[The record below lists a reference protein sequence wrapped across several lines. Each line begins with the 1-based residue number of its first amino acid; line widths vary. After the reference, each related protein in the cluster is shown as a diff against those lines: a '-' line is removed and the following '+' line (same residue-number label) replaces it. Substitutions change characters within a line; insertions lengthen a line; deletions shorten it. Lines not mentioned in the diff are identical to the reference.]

1 MINIAGNNII
11 DIAVED
17 NPIKKAYIGN
27 QLVWE
32 KNSGSDFI
40 EVEYI
45 ENTSTA
51 YIDTGFVPNNNT
63 RVETQV
69 IPSALNTVLFGAR
82 KLAAVKNAK
91 TFTLWF
97 LSDIIRTDFNGSQT
111 TVISNPYVDTLYTI
125 DKNKNVTTIN
135 GTTKTI
141 TNGTFSSE
149 YTMYIFNVHQP
160 STETRYF
167 KGKLKSYFKVYDNGT
182 LVRNYVPAY
191 QISTQQYGLLDKL
204 NNTFNISPNGVVF
217 TGPAIE

>member
-1 MINIAGNNII
+1 MINIGTLELVDAYVGST
-11 DIAVED
+11 
-17 NPIKKAYIGN
+17 PIEKAYIGS
-27 QLVWE
+27 QIVWE
-32 KNSGSDFI
+32 RQHTSDFI

-45 ENTSTA
+45 ENISTA

-63 RVETQV
+63 RVETQA

-97 LSDIIRTDFNGSQT
+97 LNDTIRTDFNGTS
-111 TVISNPYVDTLYTI
+111 SNVLSPSAYTLYTI
-125 DKNKNVTTIN
+125 DKNKNVTTVN

-160 STETRYF
+160 SAETRYF
-167 KGKLKSYFKVYDNGT
+167 IGKLKSYFKIYDNGT
-182 LVRNYVPAY
+182 LVRDFVPAY
-191 QISTQQYGLLDKL
+191 QVSTGKYGLLDKV
-204 NNTFNISPNGVVF
+204 NNVFYLSPNGVEF
-217 TGPAIE
+217 SGASIT

>member
-1 MINIAGNNII
+1 MINITNSDII
-11 DIAVED
+11 DITVE
-17 NPIKKAYIGN
+17 NTPIDKACIGN

-32 KNSGSDFI
+32 RQHTSDFI

-63 RVETQV
+63 RVETQA
-69 IPSALNTVLFGAR
+69 IPSTLNTVLFGAR

-97 LSDIIRTDFNGSQT
+97 LNDIIRTDFNGSQT
-111 TVISNPYVDTLYTI
+111 TVISNPIVDTLYTI
-125 DKNKNVTTIN
+125 DKNKNVTIIN
-135 GTTKTI
+135 GTSKTI
-141 TNGTFSSE
+141 SNGSFSSE

-167 KGKLKSYFKVYDNGT
+167 KGKLKSYFKLYNNGT
-182 LVRNYVPAY
+182 LIRDYVPAY
-191 QISTQQYGLLDKL
+191 QIST
-204 NNTFNISPNGVVF
+204 
-217 TGPAIE
+217 